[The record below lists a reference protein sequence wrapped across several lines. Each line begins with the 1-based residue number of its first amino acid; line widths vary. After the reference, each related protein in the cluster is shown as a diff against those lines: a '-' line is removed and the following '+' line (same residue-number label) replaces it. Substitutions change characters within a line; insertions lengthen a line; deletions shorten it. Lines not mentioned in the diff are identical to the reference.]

1 MLGVK
6 LPSASVIVDKLAQ
19 ESYLTRLHDDQ
30 DKRIIRVDLTDKA
43 RELLRAH
50 REQSDAII
58 HGAIQQLTETE
69 QQAILRFLEACISIA
84 EKQSNVR

>member
-19 ESYLTRLHDDQ
+19 ESYVERLHDNQ
-30 DKRIIRVDLTDKA
+30 DKRIIRVQLTDKA
-43 RELLRAH
+43 RTLLRTH

-58 HGAIQQLTETE
+58 QTAIQQLSSAE
-69 QQAILRFLEACISIA
+69 QQAVLRFLEACITVA
-84 EKQSNVR
+84 EQQKKSV